1 MHCDPIGLTVM
12 AHTQTLA
19 ASCAVMELPFV
30 IDALGKSALFGPLNE
45 AERAAIA
52 TRMRRIEFEPD
63 QVVFSR
69 GDPGRQVYLVLA
81 GRIRLSVLTTDG
93 RELAF
98 AHAGPSDIFG
108 EIAALDGGERTAD
121 ATAISRVR
129 AAILPQQTLLEF
141 IESNPRLAAA
151 TISFLCLRLR
161 ETDLRLEAIALHRIE
176 VRLARLFLSVLQAVS
191 PTAAG
196 SRIPLSLGVSQ
207 NELSLLIGASRS
219 KTNKGLKFL
228 EDMHAITREGAN
240 LRCDTQILQN
250 IAGND

>member
-1 MHCDPIGLTVM
+1 MLCKPTLT
-12 AHTQTLA
+12 
-19 ASCAVMELPFV
+19 ASRAVMDLPFV
-30 IDALGKSALFGPLNE
+30 IDALGKSALFGPLPEN
-45 AERAAIA
+45 ERAAIA
-52 TRMRRIEFEPD
+52 TRMRSIDFEPD

-69 GDPGRQVYLVLA
+69 GDAGRQIYLVLA

-98 AHAGPSDIFG
+98 AHAGPSDVFG

-121 ATAISRVR
+121 ATAISRVQ

-141 IESNPRLAAA
+141 IECNPRLAAA
-151 TISFLCLRLR
+151 TISFLCFRLR

-176 VRLARLFLSVLQAVS
+176 VRLARLFLSALQAVS
-191 PTAAG
+191 PAVAG
-196 SRIPLSLGVSQ
+196 SRIPLALGVTQ

-228 EDMHAITREGAN
+228 EDMHAITREGTS

>member
-1 MHCDPIGLTVM
+1 MPC
-12 AHTQTLA
+12 TQTLA
-19 ASCAVMELPFV
+19 ASRAVMDLPFV
-30 IDALGKSALFGPLNE
+30 IDALGNSALFSPLPEN
-45 AERAAIA
+45 ERAAIA
-52 TRMRRIEFEPD
+52 IRMRPIDFEAD

-69 GDPGRQVYLVLA
+69 GDAGRQVYLVLA

-121 ATAISRVR
+121 ATAISRVQ

-176 VRLARLFLSVLQAVS
+176 VRLARLFLSALRAVS
-191 PTAAG
+191 PGVAG
-196 SRIPLSLGVSQ
+196 SRIPLVLGISQ
-207 NELSLLIGASRS
+207 SELSLLIGASRS

>member
-1 MHCDPIGLTVM
+1 
-12 AHTQTLA
+12 
-19 ASCAVMELPFV
+19 MELPFV
-30 IDALGKSALFGPLNE
+30 IDALGKSALFGPLNA

-52 TRMRRIEFEPD
+52 TRMRRIDFEPD

-98 AHAGPSDIFG
+98 AHAGPSDVFG

-121 ATAISRVR
+121 ATAISRVQ

-141 IESNPRLAAA
+141 IACNPRLAAA
-151 TISFLCLRLR
+151 TISFLCFRLR

-176 VRLARLFLSVLQAVS
+176 VRLARLFLSALQAVS
-191 PTAAG
+191 PAVAG
-196 SRIPLSLGVSQ
+196 SKIPLALGVTQ

-228 EDMHAITREGAN
+228 EDMHAITREGTS

>member
-1 MHCDPIGLTVM
+1 M

-19 ASCAVMELPFV
+19 ASRAVMDLSFV
-30 IDALGKSALFGPLNE
+30 TDALGQSALFGPLPEN
-45 AERAAIA
+45 ERAAIA
-52 TRMRRIEFEPD
+52 IRMRPIDFEAD

-69 GDPGRQVYLVLA
+69 GDAGRQVYLVLA

-121 ATAISRVR
+121 ATAISRVQ

-191 PTAAG
+191 PAAAG

-207 NELSLLIGASRS
+207 NELSLRMGASRS

>member
-1 MHCDPIGLTVM
+1 MD
-12 AHTQTLA
+12 
-19 ASCAVMELPFV
+19 LPFV
-30 IDALGKSALFGPLNE
+30 IEALGNSALFGPLPRN
-45 AERAAIA
+45 ERAAIA
-52 TRMRRIEFEPD
+52 TRMRPIDFEAE

-69 GDPGRQVYLVLA
+69 GDAGRQIYLVLA
-81 GRIRLSVLTTDG
+81 GRIRLSVLTSDG

-121 ATAISRVR
+121 ATAISRVQ

-141 IESNPRLAAA
+141 IASNPRLAAA
-151 TISFLCLRLR
+151 TISFLCFRLR

-176 VRLARLFLSVLQAVS
+176 VRLARLFLSVLHSVS
-191 PTAAG
+191 PAVTG
-196 SRIPLSLGVSQ
+196 STIPLALGVSQ

-228 EDMHAITREGAN
+228 EDIHAIRREGTN
-240 LRCDTQILQN
+240 LRCDTRILQN

>member
-1 MHCDPIGLTVM
+1 MPWM
-12 AHTQTLA
+12 QTLA
-19 ASCAVMELPFV
+19 ASRAVMDLPFV
-30 IDALGKSALFGPLNE
+30 IDALGNSALFGPLPEN
-45 AERAAIA
+45 ERAAIA
-52 TRMRRIEFEPD
+52 TRMRPIDFEAD

-69 GDPGRQVYLVLA
+69 GDAGRQVYLVLA

-121 ATAISRVR
+121 ATAITRVQ
-129 AAILPQQTLLEF
+129 AAVLPQQTLLEF

-151 TISFLCLRLR
+151 TISFLCFRLR

-176 VRLARLFLSVLQAVS
+176 VRLARLFLSALQAVS
-191 PTAAG
+191 PLPAVAG
-196 SRIPLSLGVSQ
+196 SRIPLALGVSQ

-228 EDMHAITREGAN
+228 EDMHAITREGTN
-240 LRCDTQILQN
+240 LRCDAQILQN

>member
-1 MHCDPIGLTVM
+1 
-12 AHTQTLA
+12 
-19 ASCAVMELPFV
+19 MELPFV
-30 IDALGKSALFGPLNE
+30 IDALGKSALFGPLNA

-121 ATAISRVR
+121 ATAISRVQ
-129 AAILPQQTLLEF
+129 AAILPQQALLQL
-141 IESNPRLAAA
+141 IEGNARLAAA
-151 TISFLCLRLR
+151 TIGFLCSRLH

-176 VRLARLFLSVLQAVS
+176 VRLARLFLSALRAVS
-191 PTAAG
+191 PAVAG
-196 SRIPLSLGVSQ
+196 SRIPLALGMSQ
-207 NELSLLIGASRS
+207 SELSLLIGASRS
-219 KTNKGLKFL
+219 KTNIGLKLL
-228 EDMHAITREGAN
+228 EDMRAITREGTN
-240 LRCDTQILQN
+240 LSCDTQILQN
-250 IAGND
+250 IADND

>member
-1 MHCDPIGLTVM
+1 MD
-12 AHTQTLA
+12 
-19 ASCAVMELPFV
+19 LPFV
-30 IDALGKSALFGPLNE
+30 IEALGNSALFGPLPRN
-45 AERAAIA
+45 ERAAIA
-52 TRMRRIEFEPD
+52 TRMRPIDFDAD

-69 GDPGRQVYLVLA
+69 GDAGRQIYLVLA
-81 GRIRLSVLTTDG
+81 GRIRLSVLTSDG

-121 ATAISRVR
+121 ATAISRVQ
-129 AAILPQQTLLEF
+129 AAVLPQQTLLEF
-141 IESNPRLAAA
+141 IASNPRLAAA
-151 TISFLCLRLR
+151 TISFLCFRLR

-176 VRLARLFLSVLQAVS
+176 VRLARLFLSVLHSVS
-191 PTAAG
+191 PAVTG
-196 SRIPLSLGVSQ
+196 STIPLALGVSQ

-228 EDMHAITREGAN
+228 EDIQAIRREGTN
-240 LRCDTQILQN
+240 LRCDTRILQN

>member
-1 MHCDPIGLTVM
+1 MHQDLFGPRLMRCS
-12 AHTQTLA
+12 
-19 ASCAVMELPFV
+19 ASRAVMDLPFV
-30 IDALGKSALFGPLNE
+30 IDALGKSALFGPLPRN
-45 AERAAIA
+45 ERAAIA
-52 TRMRRIEFEPD
+52 TRMRPIDFEAD

-69 GDPGRQVYLVLA
+69 GDAGRQIYLVLA

-121 ATAISRVR
+121 ATAISRVQ
-129 AAILPQQTLLEF
+129 AAVLPQQTLLEF

-151 TISFLCLRLR
+151 TISFLCFRLR

-176 VRLARLFLSVLQAVS
+176 VRLARLFLSVLHSVS
-191 PTAAG
+191 PAVAG
-196 SRIPLSLGVSQ
+196 STIPLALGVSQ

-228 EDMHAITREGAN
+228 EDMHAIRREGAK
-240 LRCDTQILQN
+240 LRCDTRILQN